1 MSIKISISSYIAG
14 RSPETAA
21 KRIAQAGFQ
30 YAEMGSGHSAMLVE
44 RSPEAWKTF
53 RNFAEDQGV
62 KFRQGHLLLH
72 KYITEKDEAL
82 RRANVETHRLY
93 CRMYHAVGI
102 TSAVLHCGGYDE
114 ILKGEDPAA
123 VRAIRIKSLT
133 ELLSDLPDGMS
144 ICLENLPYETFED
157 VYANLE
163 EMGFPHNLG
172 LCLDTGHLHFCPKP
186 DHEDF
191 ILRAGKHLK
200 ALHMH
205 DNVGPMHPD
214 GVLPIPGWLGSDKH
228 MAPGFFTGSI
238 NWYRVVSA
246 LRAINYDYLWN
257 MEIGGD
263 LGENTPNQAWRSM
276 VMRHDYERA
285 QLIFNYDPEAPAP
298 DDPVNDYAAVGSVE
312 SEGIKAEVDKYMLK
326 ITAPEYTLKVDPV
339 HGGRV
344 AQWNAFGRELLA
356 RSTNMGWGVVGN
368 WCPASAAFNLSSG
381 VKIESVKAV
390 PGGIEL
396 RMTKVL
402 TEDDNAALEG
412 VTYEITD
419 TFGVDSFKRQLRVV
433 NTTGAETIPFTFR
446 FHNMPSTMGGPGLPV
461 GSVVMEDG
469 VTCERHG
476 KPFCFRLGA
485 RRNADAE
492 KGVGKDPIFDSEGK
506 SVFLTAPDMAGK
518 LQVSFPGVL
527 PAIIYCWDLQSN
539 AGTCEAIFESAVL
552 KPGESCSFEIAV
564 KHCK

>member
-1 MSIKISISSYIAG
+1 MSIKISISSYVAG
-14 RSPETAA
+14 KSPETAA
-21 KRIAQAGFQ
+21 KRIAEAGFR

-44 RSPEAWKTF
+44 RTPQQWKEF
-53 RNFAEDQGV
+53 RSYAEDQGV

-82 RRANVETHRLY
+82 RRANVEIHRLY

-102 TSAVLHCGGYDE
+102 TSAVLHCGGYSE
-114 ILKGEDPAA
+114 ILRGEDPAA
-123 VRAIRIKSLT
+123 VRAIRVKSLT

-163 EMGFPHNLG
+163 AMGFPENLG
-172 LCLDTGHLHFCPKP
+172 LCLDTGHLHFSPDP
-186 DHEDF
+186 DHESF

-205 DNVGPMHPD
+205 DNVGPMSPD

-238 NWYRVVSA
+238 NWYRVVGA

-257 MEIGGD
+257 MEIGADVGD
-263 LGENTPNQAWRSM
+263 GVPNQKWRSM

-285 QLIFNYDPEAPAP
+285 ELLFNYDPEAPSP
-298 DDPVNDYAAVGSVE
+298 EDPVNDYAAIGKVE
-312 SEGIKAEVDKYMLK
+312 SDGVTAEVDKYMLK
-326 ITAPEYTLKVDPV
+326 VTTPEYTVKVDPV

-344 AQWNAFGRELLA
+344 AYWNAFGRDLLHRA
-356 RSTNMGWGVVGN
+356 NAFGWAVPGN

-390 PGGIEL
+390 PGGVEL
-396 RMTKVL
+396 VMTKVL
-402 TEDDNAALEG
+402 TEDDCSALAG

-419 TFGVDSFKRQLRVV
+419 TFGKGSFTRKLRVI
-433 NTTGAETIPFTFR
+433 NTTSAETLPFTFR
-446 FHNMPSTMGGPGLPV
+446 FHSMPSTMGGKGLPTGTV
-461 GSVVMEDG
+461 AMDDG
-469 VTCERHG
+469 VTFERCG
-476 KPFCFRLGA
+476 KPFCFRLGEQ
-485 RRNADAE
+485 RNAEAE
-492 KGVGKDPIFDSEGK
+492 KGVGNDPIFDTAGK
-506 SVFLTAPDMAGK
+506 EVILRAPDMDGK
-518 LQVSFPGVL
+518 IVVSYPDEL
-527 PAIIYCWDLQSN
+527 PAIVYCWDLASN
-539 AGTCEAIFESAVL
+539 SGSCEAIYAAVAL
-552 KPGESCSFEIAV
+552 KPGESHTFAIAARHE
-564 KHCK
+564 K

>member
-1 MSIKISISSYIAG
+1 MPIKLSISSYVAG
-14 RSPETAA
+14 KSPETAV
-21 KRIAQAGFQ
+21 KRIAKAGFR
-30 YAEMGSGHSAMLVE
+30 YAEMGSEHSSILVE

-62 KFRQGHLLLH
+62 RFGQGHLLLH
-72 KYITEKDEAL
+72 KYITEKDDAR
-82 RRANVETHRLY
+82 RRANVETHKLY

-114 ILKGEDPAA
+114 ILRGEDPAA
-123 VRAIRIKSLT
+123 VRAIRVKSLT

-163 EMGFPHNLG
+163 AMGFPHNLG

-186 DHEDF
+186 DHEEF

-214 GVLPIPGWLGSDKH
+214 GVLRLPGWIGSDKH

-238 NWYRVVSA
+238 NWYRVVAA
-246 LRAINYDYLWN
+246 LRTIGYDRLWN

-263 LGENTPNQAWRSM
+263 LGDGTPNQAWRDM
-276 VMRHDYERA
+276 VLRHDFERA

-298 DDPVNDYAAVGSVE
+298 DDPVNDYAAIGEVSSKGV
-312 SEGIKAEVDKYMLK
+312 KAEVDKYMLK
-326 ITAPEYTLKVDPV
+326 VTSPEYTLKVDPV

-344 AQWNAFGRELLA
+344 AQWRAFDRELLA
-356 RSTNMGWGVVGN
+356 RSNNMGWGVVGN

-381 VKIESVKAV
+381 MKIESVKAV
-390 PGGIEL
+390 DEGIEL
-396 RMTKVL
+396 LMTKVL
-402 TEDDNAALEG
+402 GEDDNAALAG

-419 TFGVDSFKRQLRVV
+419 TFGAASFKRKLRII
-433 NTTGAETIPFTFR
+433 NTTENETIPFSFR
-446 FHNMPSTMGGPGLPV
+446 FHNMPSTMGGAGLPT
-461 GSVVMEDG
+461 GSVTMDDG
-469 VTCERHG
+469 VTFERC
-476 KPFCFRLGA
+476 KTSFCFRIGEQ
-485 RRNADAE
+485 RDAE
-492 KGVGKDPIFDSEGK
+492 AEKRVGNDPILQSSGK
-506 SVFLTAPDMAGK
+506 SVFLSAPDMAGK
-518 LQVSFPGVL
+518 LHVTFPGVL
-527 PAIIYCWDLQSN
+527 PAIIYCWDPQNN
-539 AGTCEAIFESAVL
+539 AGSCEAIFESTTL
-552 KPGESCSFEIAV
+552 KPGEECAFEIAV